1 MLVFLVGNGIF
12 KMYLKIMERKRSKDR
27 KIVLFVRSEFKGIE
41 KTIPKFL
48 FGAEIGHEDFTF

>member
-41 KTIPKFL
+41 KTISKFL
-48 FGAEIGHEDFTF
+48 VGAEIGHEDFTF